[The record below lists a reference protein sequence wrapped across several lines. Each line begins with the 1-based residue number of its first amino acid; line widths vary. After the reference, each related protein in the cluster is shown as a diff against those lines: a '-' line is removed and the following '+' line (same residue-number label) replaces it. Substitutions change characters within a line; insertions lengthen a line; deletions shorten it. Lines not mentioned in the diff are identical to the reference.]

1 MKKILLVVAVAAL
14 GWLLF
19 WPVSID
25 PVAWEPP
32 EAPDLEG
39 TYATNNKLETVNLLA
54 EGVGV
59 GPEDVVV
66 DEQGY
71 LYTGYE
77 DGRVVR
83 LDPDGGNPDLIA
95 NTGGRPLG
103 LAFDGEG
110 HLLVADGYRGLL
122 RLAPSGKIEVLA
134 TEANGVPFGFTNN
147 VAVADDGTIYFSD
160 ASSKFGPAMK
170 ARDDVIEHRGHGRL
184 LRHNPETGETDVLL
198 DGLQFANGVAVM
210 PDQQSVLVAETGG
223 YDIIRYWVAGERSG
237 EHEVFFSNLPGL
249 PDNISS
255 DGEDT
260 IWVALYAPRN
270 TLLDAMGP
278 WPFLRKVA
286 FRLPQALQPQPAAH
300 AFVLGLSTTA
310 QVTHNLQHRGP
321 DSYHPIT
328 GVFQA
333 DGRLYLGSLEYPALA
348 VYDLPEETSKPAGT
362 GDRSTGR

>member
-1 MKKILLVVAVAAL
+1 MKKILLIVAVAAL

-19 WPVSID
+19 WPVPID

-32 EAPDLEG
+32 RAPDLEG
-39 TYATNNKLETVNLLA
+39 AYGTNNRLEAVTLLA

-66 DEQGY
+66 DEQGHI
-71 LYTGYE
+71 YTGYE

-83 LDPDGGNPDLIA
+83 LDADGGNPDLIA

-103 LAFDGEG
+103 LAFNRDG

-147 VAVADDGTIYFSD
+147 VAVAADGTIYFSD
-160 ASSKFGPAMK
+160 ASSQFGPALK

-184 LRHNPETGETDVLL
+184 LRHDPDTGETEVLL

-223 YDIIRYWVAGERSG
+223 YDIIRYWIAGERAG
-237 EHEVFFSNLPGL
+237 EREPFFSNLPGL
-249 PDNISS
+249 PDNLSS

-270 TLLDAMGP
+270 ALLDAMGP
-278 WPFLRKVA
+278 WPFLRKIA
-286 FRLPQALQPQPAAH
+286 FRLPQSLQPRPAAH
-300 AFVLGLSTTA
+300 AFVLGLSTDA

-321 DSYHPIT
+321 GSYHPIT
-328 GVFQA
+328 GVYQA
-333 DGRLYLGSLEYPALA
+333 HGKLYLGSLEYPALA
-348 VYDLPEETSKPAGT
+348 VYDLPDAPAGADNT
-362 GDRSTGR
+362 SDGR